1 MRAISLGKYL
11 MSIADGSE
19 SKPPDSADAVVKADW
34 RRRDNQAISLLCQT
48 IDESMLK
55 HVMSCVTSKQI
66 WDKLKFIHE
75 QNASENVHSLQGEF
89 YKCSITSEETIIDFL
104 GKLKVIISQ
113 LAAHGDTTFNDDA
126 IISKILC
133 SLPDSFD
140 SLLPAWRMQPSA
152 SKRSGEAHHLASP
165 H

>member
-1 MRAISLGKYL
+1 MSDTNRDLGSITKMKGSNFHLWKFQMRAISLGKYL

-66 WDKLKFIHE
+66 WGKLKLIHE
-75 QNASENVHSLQGEF
+75 QNAYENVHSLQAKF
-89 YKCSITSEETIIDFL
+89 YK
-104 GKLKVIISQ
+104 
-113 LAAHGDTTFNDDA
+113 HY
-126 IISKILC
+126 
-133 SLPDSFD
+133 
-140 SLLPAWRMQPSA
+140 
-152 SKRSGEAHHLASP
+152 
-165 H
+165 